1 MYNAVKMFAVEHFG
15 GGGEV
20 SGFKLKQV
28 YISKTL
34 NLPEHNV
41 YLTAL

>member
-1 MYNAVKMFAVEHFG
+1 MYNAVKMFAVEHV

>member
-1 MYNAVKMFAVEHFG
+1 MYNAVKMFAVEHV
-15 GGGEV
+15 GGEV

>member
-1 MYNAVKMFAVEHFG
+1 MYNAVKMFAVEHLG
-15 GGGEV
+15 GGV

>member
-1 MYNAVKMFAVEHFG
+1 MYNAVKMFAVEHLG
-15 GGGEV
+15 GKV

-28 YISKTL
+28 YSSKTL